1 MHIQLFSDGGEPF
14 LSNVTEACR
23 GLLAGVERPRLAYL
37 PAASVDD
44 TYFRAAN
51 AALRP
56 LGAVVTLDAD
66 NQPLDR
72 MVEELERASVLF
84 MPGGNT
90 YLLSQR
96 LHNSGL
102 LSVIRERV
110 RAGLPLVGVSAGSVI
125 CGLKMLT
132 TNDMNCCACADFD
145 GLALAPY
152 HLNVHFPAADGPDR
166 ALRIE
171 RLWEFHFFF
180 AEPVIALEDSAC
192 LVIDETGSRLARG
205 TAWRIEWGH
214 DTPVR
219 IEAGAQIAPP
229 A

>member
-14 LSNVTEACR
+14 LANVVEACR
-23 GLLAGVERPRLAYL
+23 DILAGVSQPRIAYL

-44 TYFRAAN
+44 TYFRPAN

-56 LGAVVTLDAD
+56 LGTVVTLDAD
-66 NQPLDR
+66 SQPLAK
-72 MVEELERASVLF
+72 MVEELERASVVF

-96 LHNSGL
+96 LHKSGL
-102 LSVIRERV
+102 FEPLRDKV
-110 RAGLPLVGVSAGSVI
+110 RAGLPLVGVSAGSVM

-132 TNDMNCCACADFD
+132 TNDMNCCACVYFD
-145 GLALAPY
+145 GMALAPY
-152 HLNVHFPAADGPDR
+152 YLNVHFPTADGPER

-180 AEPVIALEDSAC
+180 SEPVIALEDSAC
-192 LVIDETGSRLARG
+192 LVIDETGTTLTRG
-205 TAWRIEWGH
+205 VAWRIEWGK

-219 IEAGAQIAPP
+219 IEPGAQVAGAS
-229 A
+229 